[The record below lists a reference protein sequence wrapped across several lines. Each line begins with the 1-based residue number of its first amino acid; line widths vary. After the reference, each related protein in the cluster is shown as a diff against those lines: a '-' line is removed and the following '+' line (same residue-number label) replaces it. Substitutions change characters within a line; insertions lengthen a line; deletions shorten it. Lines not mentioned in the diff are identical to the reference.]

1 MDFLEPHSYF
11 CICLYLFKKAEAL
24 RHLLDLHN
32 IPVTNEREMIAQ
44 LVKNLLAMQ
53 ETWVLIPGLEDPL
66 EKEMAAHS
74 STLAWEIPWTEESRE
89 LQSMGWRNKNS

>member
-53 ETWVLIPGLEDPL
+53 ETWVLIPGLGRSSGERNGNPL
-66 EKEMAAHS
+66 QYSCLENPMGGGASWAIVHGVTK
-74 STLAWEIPWTEESRE
+74 SRT
-89 LQSMGWRNKNS
+89 